1 MQVSVMRDKVKGKKK
16 KHQKKHHHKKG
27 KKKKVPGSGIKM
39 RYHSS
44 KPHAKKGSKDGKGKE
59 EEDKS
64 GILRAGYD

>member
-1 MQVSVMRDKVKGKKK
+1 MRDKVKGK
-16 KHQKKHHHKKG
+16 KKHHHKKG

-44 KPHAKKGSKDGKGKE
+44 KPHAKKGSKGEKGKE